1 LPGQGYADA
10 GRRYA
15 VKAKEKVLLL
25 LEHDR
30 DDADKTVKRWSD
42 AVNRYDADLLFNQEK
57 DLPVNMAT
65 VSSRNIAK
73 EELANARE
81 TKRLYTIAINAVRKA

>member
-1 LPGQGYADA
+1 M
-10 GRRYA
+10 
-15 VKAKEKVLLL
+15 KAKEKVLLL
-25 LEHDR
+25 LEHQR
-30 DDADKTVKRWSD
+30 DDAATNMKRWAD
-42 AVNRYDADLLFNQEK
+42 TVHRYDADLLFNQER

-73 EELANARE
+73 EELAAARE

>member
-1 LPGQGYADA
+1 M
-10 GRRYA
+10 
-15 VKAKEKVLLL
+15 KAKEKVLLL

-30 DDADKTVKRWSD
+30 DDAEKTMKRWSD

-81 TKRLYTIAINAVRKA
+81 TRRLYTIAINAVRKA